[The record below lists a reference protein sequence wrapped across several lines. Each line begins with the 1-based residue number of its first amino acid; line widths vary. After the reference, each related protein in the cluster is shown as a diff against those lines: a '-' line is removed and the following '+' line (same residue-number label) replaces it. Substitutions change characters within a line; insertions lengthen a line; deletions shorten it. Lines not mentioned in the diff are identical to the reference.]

1 MVFNGLFRRFGGR
14 IQQMEDERYLPPEE
28 FPNGIFSSDGFEVVR
43 SQFFSSSSEP
53 VLSFGR
59 LKMWVNSV
67 CLRKF
72 QKTDYIQTL
81 VNSNTKTLILRPSRE
96 DARDA
101 LPWCSA
107 GSEKRKPRQLSC
119 PIFFAKIYALMEW
132 DPDCRYRLTGKYLRE
147 NEEQLLAFDLR
158 SAEAFCYSGDTA
170 RRYTPYFPADWRERF
185 GMPAAEHRME
195 PLIHV
200 FQEYVIFELE
210 TPIAKLGTPAPQEAK
225 GDKRI
230 WQTPASENYIP

>member
-1 MVFNGLFRRFGGR
+1 
-14 IQQMEDERYLPPEE
+14 MENERYLPPEKV
-28 FPNGIFSSDGFEVVR
+28 PSGIFSDDGFEVIR

-59 LKMWVNSV
+59 MKMWVNSV
-67 CLRKF
+67 CLKRF
-72 QKTDYIQTL
+72 QETEYIQIL
-81 VNSNTKTLILRPSRE
+81 VNRGTRTLTLRPSRE

-107 GSEKRKPRQLSC
+107 GSKKRKPRQLSC

-132 DPDCRYRLTGKYLRE
+132 NLDCRYRLTGKYLCE
-147 NEEQLLAFDLR
+147 SGEQLLAFDLR
-158 SAEAFCYSGDTA
+158 SAEAFYYSGDAA
-170 RRYTPYFPADWRERF
+170 RRYAPYFPADWRERF

-225 GDKRI
+225 GDEGI
-230 WQTPASENYIP
+230 WQTLTSTSENYTP